1 MDMQEMEEHIGYW
14 RDNERTFMRLFF
26 VMFAVFVILQVI
38 LDFLVWEIFEL
49 SFWVFVLGIFRS
61 LIFAYAITSFILGI
75 VFVWRFKGEGI
86 VPIRDILKTMGQ
98 VALVV
103 ALFFT
108 LLFAADLSGVL
119 ETGLY
124 DASDGNGPEITAAR
138 GLAMAVGFFALTF
151 GGTLLAMLAV
161 LVGGFGIIGMI
172 FVFLV
177 GGTPKLIEK
186 LEGITRKEDTE
197 SKLIMWFFGIPA
209 ALDTD
214 VLLVD
219 EPAPETR
226 FPWTRFRTA
235 VLWQVAFGIILAI
248 YVSLNPWLLREFSMG
263 ELFRFMSSAFVVL
276 PFLVLPWF
284 IHMRL
289 SARYK
294 GVSKDFYFYKA
305 FKDRFTGLIIA
316 SGTLMIFLKFA
327 YETSSIEEILAAFS
341 SYIFIMVLC
350 IIAFTFIYF
359 NFFENPLAKE
369 AYLRYVE
376 AKEGKVDTEEAAEG
390 SQGEDGEE
398 ESSEQGS

>member
-1 MDMQEMEEHIGYW
+1 
-14 RDNERTFMRLFF
+14 
-26 VMFAVFVILQVI
+26 
-38 LDFLVWEIFEL
+38 IFEL
-49 SFWVFVLGIFRS
+49 SFWVFVLGIFRN
-61 LIFAYAITSFILGI
+61 LIVAYAITSFILGI

-86 VPIRDILKTMGQ
+86 VPIREITRTMGQ

-108 LLFAADLSGVL
+108 LLFVADLSGTL

-124 DASDGNGPEITAAR
+124 DSMDDNVPEMTTAR
-138 GLAMAVGFFALTF
+138 GLATAIGFFALTF
-151 GGTLLAMLAV
+151 GGTLLAMFAV

-172 FVFLV
+172 YVFLV

-186 LEGITRKEDTE
+186 LEGITRREDTE
-197 SKLIMWFFGIPA
+197 SKLIMWFFGIPE

-214 VLLVD
+214 LVLVD

-226 FPWTRFRTA
+226 FPWDRFRAA

-276 PFLVLPWF
+276 PILVLPWF

-316 SGTLMIFLKFA
+316 SGTLLIFLKFA

-359 NFFENPLAKE
+359 NFFE
-369 AYLRYVE
+369 
-376 AKEGKVDTEEAAEG
+376 
-390 SQGEDGEE
+390 
-398 ESSEQGS
+398 